1 MSENQNRGNI
11 DFAKYDSMATQ
22 ELEEVL
28 RLDAEMPGGQE
39 SDIDKILYIMEVLAE
54 RKRNNSH
61 TGKTALEAY
70 ESFKQNYMPET
81 DNHVIPITA
90 KRKSPGWVRSLTAT
104 AAVLAILLTGAV
116 TAKAFGLDVWKAVVQ
131 WSQETFRFSDGDDLA
146 VDDSLPYT
154 SLQDALQKGNAPTW
168 LAPTYIPD
176 GFAFIEIDVQKT
188 PRKNTYMARYTHE
201 EEFLVIAV
209 RDYQGSDSVYVEQ
222 SDGLVEEYEVSGITY
237 YLFSNQGQT
246 RAVCLYKSYECEI
259 SGNVTIEEMKKMIDS
274 IQKG

>member
-22 ELEEVL
+22 ELEEIL

-54 RKRNNSH
+54 RKRNSSH

-81 DNHVIPITA
+81 DNHVIPIKT
-90 KRKSPGWVRSLTAT
+90 KHKSPRWLRSLTAT

-131 WSQETFRFSDGDDLA
+131 WSQETFRFSKGGDLDM
-146 VDDSLPYT
+146 DDSLPYT

-168 LAPTYIPD
+168 LVPTYIPEE
-176 GFAFIEIDVQKT
+176 FAFIEIDVQKT

-209 RDYQGSDSVYVEQ
+209 RDYLDRDPVYVEQ
-222 SDGLVEEYEVSGITY
+222 SDGLIEEYEVSGITY
-237 YLFSNQGQT
+237 YLFSNQGQN
-246 RAVCLYKSYECEI
+246 RAVWLYESFECNI
-259 SGNVTIEEMKKMIDS
+259 SGDVTIEELKKMIGS